1 MLNSTPLLL
10 ETIKIKEGII
20 HNLDYHQER
29 LNRSRQILLDTTTI
43 LHLKEYILAPQKGC
57 YRCRVLYDNKIHS
70 IEYIPYQPRTISNI
84 QLIETDI
91 SYNYKYADRSE
102 LETLQIQASQSNEV
116 LLVKDGYL
124 TDTTIAN
131 IALYNGDIWHTPKRP
146 LLRGTMREKLLDEGF
161 LKPKEI
167 KEGSLS
173 EYTQVAL
180 MNAMIGFKIL
190 KNISII
196 DTQGKIYDY

>member
-1 MLNSTPLLL
+1 MSNPTPLLL
-10 ETIKIKEGII
+10 ETIKIEEGII
-20 HNLDYHQER
+20 HNLDYHQKR
-29 LNRSRQILLDTTTI
+29 LDRSRQALLDTTTI
-43 LHLKEYILAPQKGC
+43 LHLKEHILAPHKGC
-57 YRCRVLYDNKIHS
+57 YRCRVLYANKIHS
-70 IEYIPYQPRTISNI
+70 IEYIPYQPKTISNI

-91 SYNYKYADRSE
+91 SYSYKYADRSE
-102 LETLQIQASQSNEV
+102 LETLQIQASQSDAV

-131 IALYNGDIWHTPKRP
+131 IAFYDGHIWYTPKTP

-161 LKPKEI
+161 LKSKEI
-167 KEGSLS
+167 KEEHLS

-180 MNAMIGFKIL
+180 MNAMLGFKIL